1 MDSTKNSTTVSSAEL
16 VTESIAD
23 LRPEVKTFKTMTG
36 KERLLYVKEV
46 ITVEPLIAAYLMASV
61 ICGPALNYLE
71 FEKGCRS
78 DLKLE
83 DAVCDIILTE
93 VDHNY
98 TAEND
103 EIQTLIGN
111 MHSWQVPLQ
120 SVVPL
125 ILVLFLGSY
134 SDRHKLRKPF
144 LLIPI
149 FGEFFAVVGCILCV
163 VFMKEWPLAS
173 QGIAQTVVPSFFGGP
188 TMLIMAVFAYIADV
202 SSEEMRTLRVGVVQI
217 VLNICTPVGQ
227 AVSGILFTSIG
238 YIGVLSLAACCYLFA
253 VLYGIFWI
261 KEPKTP
267 EVASKKSFISDAF
280 DPKHAVETFNL
291 LFKGSGNMRVF
302 LLAVLFIQII
312 YSLVVTGEGG
322 VFYLYAQ
329 GFFGWG
335 PVEYSLFLTIN
346 TVVHLVG
353 TLIGIPLFTKFL
365 EMGDFMI
372 LAVTFLDKIVA
383 NVIFGLAKTVTI
395 LYVATAVSIITGIS
409 TIAIRS
415 LATKIVSPDDLGKAQ
430 SLFGICEAIGPA
442 LAAPVYN
449 KVIYL
454 NTLDTLPAAYFY
466 FGAILYALSLFI
478 IMWMYYKNKAS
489 KVEDQSSKANGKHS
503 ENLQMTH
510 L

>member
-16 VTESIAD
+16 VTESVAD
-23 LRPEVKTFKTMTG
+23 LRPEVKTFRTMTG

-61 ICGPALNYLE
+61 VCGPALNYLE

-312 YSLVVTGEGG
+312 YSLVVTGW
-322 VFYLYAQ
+322 L
-329 GFFGWG
+329 
-335 PVEYSLFLTIN
+335 L
-346 TVVHLVG
+346 
-353 TLIGIPLFTKFL
+353 
-365 EMGDFMI
+365 
-372 LAVTFLDKIVA
+372 
-383 NVIFGLAKTVTI
+383 
-395 LYVATAVSIITGIS
+395 
-409 TIAIRS
+409 
-415 LATKIVSPDDLGKAQ
+415 
-430 SLFGICEAIGPA
+430 C
-442 LAAPVYN
+442 
-449 KVIYL
+449 
-454 NTLDTLPAAYFY
+454 
-466 FGAILYALSLFI
+466 AILP
-478 IMWMYYKNKAS
+478 
-489 KVEDQSSKANGKHS
+489 
-503 ENLQMTH
+503 H
-510 L
+510 LKT